1 MSANSEEKL
10 SAYFPGLVDV
20 CEGEEGQFLYMTIND
35 GLPLFEE
42 SARTDSGT
50 VIPPESE
57 HLPFTI
63 PRAAKV
69 LEHFGL
75 DDPNLYHDVLTYLQ
89 RFSALDELQ
98 WSVVAHYVFLTYL
111 HDHKDIDY
119 CPYILFYAV
128 PERGKSRTG
137 KSVSYLAFR
146 GVHLIE
152 MREANIFRYSDRLH
166 GTLFFDLMDVW
177 KKAEKSGCE
186 DILLLRAEKGAKCF
200 RVLHPDR
207 GAFRDT
213 VYYNIYGPT
222 IIASNEQLHKIL
234 DTRCLSIVMPNRPG
248 NYENPRPELALELK
262 ERLTAWRAKS
272 FNSPLPEILP
282 IEGISGRLWDISKPL
297 FQVCQAVNP
306 QGIPLLREAILSIA
320 GERNESKK
328 DTLEGRLI
336 GIVKDLSA
344 EHDLE
349 DLPEWALRTNDIL
362 QKFNE
367 DRPADKRASAQWI
380 GLKLKSMS
388 LRHKTVNGRSEIV
401 LTPHEY
407 RTLLEQYAGFSRE
420 LGQPTQLPT
429 NSLPEKP
436 SLFQYNTGVVGSS
449 RELTD
454 TTDEGQEDTD
464 SMDFQD
470 HTGTFRNVEEREI
483 YYRHLSIL
491 LNDEGMPR
499 LDAEKESMAAV
510 LRWRNDHVN
519 A

>member
-10 SAYFPGLVDV
+10 SAYFPGLIDV
-20 CEGEEGQFLYMTIND
+20 CEGSEGQFLYMTIND
-35 GLPLFEE
+35 DLPLFEE
-42 SARTDSGT
+42 SARIDIGT
-50 VIPPESE
+50 VIPPDSE

-69 LEHFGL
+69 LEHFGQ
-75 DDPNLYHDVLTYLQ
+75 DDPHIYHDVLMYLQ
-89 RFSALDELQ
+89 RFSALDDLQ

-111 HDHKDIDY
+111 HDHKGIDY

-137 KSVSYLAFR
+137 KSVAYLAFR

-152 MREANIFRYSDRLH
+152 MREPNIFRYSDRLH

-200 RVLHPDR
+200 RVIHPDR
-207 GAFRDT
+207 GAFKDT

-234 DTRCLSIVMPNRPG
+234 DTRCLPIVMPNRPG

-262 ERLTAWRAKS
+262 ERLTAWRARS
-272 FNSPLPEILP
+272 LNSPLPEILP

-328 DTLEGRLI
+328 DSIEGRLV
-336 GIVKDLSA
+336 GIIKNLSA

-349 DLPEWALRTNDIL
+349 DLPEWTLRSFDIM

-367 DRPADKRASAQWI
+367 DRPADKRASAPWI

-388 LRHKTVNGRSEIV
+388 LRHRTVHGRSEIV
-401 LTPHEY
+401 LTTHEY
-407 RTLLEQYAGFSRE
+407 RTLLEQYGCFSRE
-420 LGQPTQLPT
+420 LGQSIQLT
-429 NSLPEKP
+429 TKSLPEKYP
-436 SLFQYNTGVVGSS
+436 SFQHNTGVVGSS
-449 RELTD
+449 RDLTD
-454 TTDEGQEDTD
+454 TREEELEDTD
-464 SMDFQD
+464 SLDFQD
-470 HTGTFRNVEEREI
+470 HTGTFRNIEEQEI
-483 YYRHLSIL
+483 YYRNLSIL
-491 LNDEGMPR
+491 LNDEGVSR
-499 LDAEKESMAAV
+499 WEAEKEAMAAV
-510 LRWRNDHVN
+510 LRWRNNHDN
-519 A
+519 G

>member
-1 MSANSEEKL
+1 MSANEEKL

-20 CEGEEGQFLYMTIND
+20 CEGTEGQFLYMTMNG
-35 GLPLFEE
+35 GLPQFEE
-42 SARTDSGT
+42 SACTESGN

-57 HLPFTI
+57 HLPFSI
-63 PRAAKV
+63 PRADKV
-69 LEHFGL
+69 LEYFGQ
-75 DDPNLYHDVLTYLQ
+75 DDPNLYHDVRKYLK
-89 RFSALDELQ
+89 RFSALDDLQ

-111 HDHKDIDY
+111 HDHKEIDY

-137 KSVSYLAFR
+137 KSVAYLAFR

-177 KKAEKSGCE
+177 KKAERSGCE

-234 DTRCLSIVMPNRPG
+234 DTRCLPIVMPNRPG
-248 NYENPRPELALELK
+248 IYENPRPELALELK

-272 FNSPLPEILP
+272 FLSPLPEMPP
-282 IEGISGRLWDISKPL
+282 IEGITGRLWDISKPL
-297 FQVCQAVNP
+297 FQVCLMVNP
-306 QGIPLLREAILSIA
+306 QGIPLLKDAILSIA
-320 GERNESKK
+320 GERTESKK
-328 DTLEGRLI
+328 DTLEGRLM

-344 EHDLE
+344 EKGLE
-349 DLPEWALRTNDIL
+349 DSPEWTLRTFDIV

-367 DRPADKRASAQWI
+367 GRPIEKRASAQWV

-388 LRHKTVNGRSEIV
+388 LRHRTVTGRSEIV
-401 LTPHEY
+401 LSPKEY
-407 RTLLEQYAGFSRE
+407 ITLLEQYGGSRE
-420 LGQPTQLPT
+420 LNQGYKHPT
-429 NSLPEKP
+429 NSLPEKVE
-436 SLFQYNTGVVGSS
+436 SFKHDTGVVGSS
-449 RELTD
+449 REFAGGVEVAGELD
-454 TTDEGQEDTD
+454 LQVNC
-464 SMDFQD
+464 
-470 HTGTFRNVEEREI
+470 GTFRNAEEREI
-483 YYRHLSIL
+483 YYRQLSIL
-491 LNDEGMPR
+491 LNEEKMLR
-499 LDAEKESMAAV
+499 KDAEKIAAESV
-510 LRWRNDHVN
+510 IRWRDDHDN